1 MATSPDEP
9 ASAQRR
15 YHSRLRDRG
24 AAETRDRIVRAGVS
38 LVERLPD
45 LDWSVMTFQSVAEGA
60 GVSKRTV
67 FRHFATER
75 ELHDAVMQRL
85 QERAGV
91 SYEHVELDGIAAVA
105 RRVFHALSSFAVSSW
120 TTEPDDPTFTSMDR
134 ARGDAL
140 RGAVSAAAPDW
151 SLEQQ
156 ALVAGVLD
164 VLWSPLSYE
173 RLVVHWGASS
183 SDATKAIEWAIGLVV
198 QSIRAGQPPVGA
210 SGEDIKLRRAAVG
223 TDASPRRTGPAPR

>member
-1 MATSPDEP
+1 MLNSSDARAASPRPYRSPVREQKT
-9 ASAQRR
+9 AQ
-15 YHSRLRDRG
+15 
-24 AAETRDRIVRAGVS
+24 TRERIVQAGVAI
-38 LVERLPD
+38 VERLPD
-45 LDWSVMTFQSVAEGA
+45 MDWSAMTFQAVADGA

-75 ELHDAVMQRL
+75 ELHDAVMQRF

-91 SYEHVELDGIAAVA
+91 SYEQVDLHGVAAVA
-105 RRVFHALSSFAVSSW
+105 RRVFEALSAFAVSSW
-120 TTEPDDPTFTSMDR
+120 GTEPDDPTFTAMDR

-140 RGAVSAAAPDW
+140 RGAVAAAAPDW
-151 SLEQQ
+151 SAEQR

-183 SDATKAIEWAIGLVV
+183 ADAIAAIEWAIGLVV
-198 QSIRAGQPPVGA
+198 RSVESAQPPQPNG
-210 SGEDIKLRRAAVG
+210 GDRR
-223 TDASPRRTGPAPR
+223 R